1 MIKKI
6 GNDTKMGSSH
16 IQISYPGASLGE
28 KDSGIGTIGRIDQ
41 ANIGAGNTIKMHPHI
56 NDEILSYFRSG
67 IVKHTDSEGFSTDI
81 TPNKLMLM
89 KAGKIFYHEESVN
102 EHIEGLQIFI
112 RPGEKDLK
120 PEVVFYDLS
129 EIYSKDQWRLIASPT
144 SQTPLQFSSETW
156 IYDLKAVDK
165 TNFNLP
171 ELPKSGLTAILYV
184 FQGITEINDEM
195 KLEKGESIVFDGNET
210 VNISVDAGAELVLF
224 LTNEASVFYSGGM
237 YSGNQS
243 N

>member
-6 GNDTKMGSSH
+6 GNETKMGSSH
-16 IQISYPGASLGE
+16 IQISYPGAILG
-28 KDSGIGTIGRIDQ
+28 KTDSGIGTIGRIDH
-41 ANIGAGNTIKMHPHI
+41 ANIGAGNIIKMHPHI

-67 IVKHTDSEGFSTDI
+67 IVKHTDSEGFSADI

-112 RPGEKDLK
+112 RPGQEDLK
-120 PEVVFYDLS
+120 PEVIFFDLL
-129 EIYSKDQWRLIASPT
+129 EMYSTDEWRLIASPT
-144 SQTPLQFSSETW
+144 NQTTLQFSSETW
-156 IYDLKAVDK
+156 IYDFKAVDK

-171 ELPKSGLTAILYV
+171 EFPKSGLIAILYV
-184 FQGITEINDEM
+184 FQGFAEINGEF
-195 KLEKGESIVFDGNET
+195 KLEKGESIVFDNNET
-210 VNISVDAGAELVLF
+210 LNINVNQTTELVLF
-224 LTNEASVFYSGGM
+224 LTNEASTYFSGGM
-237 YSGNQS
+237 YSGNKM